1 MTYSFKNI
9 PQFTVGIE
17 VNVKNLI
24 KAKEELIP
32 NVKKLT
38 GYRLSLTA
46 MLIKL
51 VSMVLLEFP
60 FINSTYTEKGIKKN
74 KQINI
79 GIAMNSNNGLIV
91 PVIKNESKKIY

>member
-1 MTYSFKNI
+1 KLYGLSEAERMTYSFKNI

-51 VSMVLLEFP
+51 VSMALLEFP
-60 FINSTYTEKGIKKN
+60 WRERDYGDNCNKRKSNS
-74 KQINI
+74 
-79 GIAMNSNNGLIV
+79 
-91 PVIKNESKKIY
+91 